1 MIDDRTAPYGAALLR
16 ITAGLAFLAHAAIK
30 LFVFTPVGTMHYFAS
45 LGCPVV
51 RLVHHRGGDFG
62 GLALMLGFYARVAAI
77 LIAPDLLGAI
87 WLVHLK
93 NGFVFT
99 APGGGWEYPAFWTI
113 ALIVIALLGDGAWA
127 MRPTAG
133 PIDESTRLQSADARR
148 PDLVRQ
154 RAERGG

>member
-30 LFVFTPVGTMHYFAS
+30 LFVFTPAGTMHFFAN
-45 LGCPVV
+45 LGLP
-51 RLVHHRGGDFG
+51 GWFG
-62 GLALMLGFYARVAAI
+62 LFIIAAEILAGLALILGFYARVAAI

-127 MRPTAG
+127 IRRTAG
-133 PIDESTRLQSADARR
+133 SDR
-148 PDLVRQ
+148 
-154 RAERGG
+154 

>member
-30 LFVFTPVGTMHYFAS
+30 LFVFTPAGTMHYFAS
-45 LGCPVV
+45 LGLP
-51 RLVHHRGGDFG
+51 GWFG
-62 GLALMLGFYARVAAI
+62 LFIIAAEILAGLALILGVYARVVAI

-99 APGGGWEYPAFWTI
+99 APGGGWEYPAFWTV

-127 MRPTAG
+127 MRLTAG
-133 PIDESTRLQSADARR
+133 SDR
-148 PDLVRQ
+148 
-154 RAERGG
+154 

>member
-30 LFVFTPVGTMHYFAS
+30 LFVFTPAGTMHYFAS
-45 LGCPVV
+45 LGLP
-51 RLVHHRGGDFG
+51 GWFG
-62 GLALMLGFYARVAAI
+62 LFIIAAEILAGLALILGFYARVAAI

-113 ALIVIALLGDGAWA
+113 ALIVIALLGGGAWA
-127 MRPTAG
+127 MR
-133 PIDESTRLQSADARR
+133 D
-148 PDLVRQ
+148 
-154 RAERGG
+154 

>member
-30 LFVFTPVGTMHYFAS
+30 LFVFTPAGTMHYFAS
-45 LGCPVV
+45 LGLP
-51 RLVHHRGGDFG
+51 GWFG
-62 GLALMLGFYARVAAI
+62 LFIIAAEILAGLALILGFYARVAAI

-127 MRPTAG
+127 IRLTAG
-133 PIDESTRLQSADARR
+133 SDR
-148 PDLVRQ
+148 
-154 RAERGG
+154 

>member
-30 LFVFTPVGTMHYFAS
+30 LFVFTPAGTMHYFAS
-45 LGCPVV
+45 LGLP
-51 RLVHHRGGDFG
+51 GWFG
-62 GLALMLGFYARVAAI
+62 LFIIAAEILAGLALILGFYARVAAI

-127 MRPTAG
+127 MRLTAG
-133 PIDESTRLQSADARR
+133 SDR
-148 PDLVRQ
+148 
-154 RAERGG
+154 

>member
-30 LFVFTPVGTMHYFAS
+30 LFVFTPAGTMHYFAS
-45 LGCPVV
+45 LGMP
-51 RLVHHRGGDFG
+51 GWFG
-62 GLALMLGFYARVAAI
+62 LFIIAAEILAGLALILGFYARVAAI

-93 NGFVFT
+93 NGSVFT

-113 ALIVIALLGDGAWA
+113 ALIVIALLGGGAWA
-127 MRPTAG
+127 MRLTAG
-133 PIDESTRLQSADARR
+133 SDR
-148 PDLVRQ
+148 
-154 RAERGG
+154 

>member
-30 LFVFTPVGTMHYFAS
+30 LFVFTPAGTMHYFAS
-45 LGCPVV
+45 LGLPSW
-51 RLVHHRGGDFG
+51 FG
-62 GLALMLGFYARVAAI
+62 LFIIAAEFLAGLALILGFYARVAAI

-113 ALIVIALLGDGAWA
+113 ALIVIALLGGGAWA
-127 MRPTAG
+127 MR
-133 PIDESTRLQSADARR
+133 D
-148 PDLVRQ
+148 
-154 RAERGG
+154 